1 MNRSFVV
8 ALATGFALIAGVG
21 AGADARAQDDKP
33 TSPPPQQEPPAKK
46 PADPAKPDDPAT
58 PADPAKRVQEKPAQE
73 PPAQGQPAH
82 DLPVPGLPINKIGSP
97 RRPSGASQPVAS
109 IDQLRKGR
117 TMAVARSATVF
128 DLDLSAVDWK
138 SDPLLL
144 VDGTPITRAQ
154 LDRQLCL
161 ILGANEIDQFIT
173 AILLRRLKKEM
184 AAKGVALPTVSIS
197 EADVQKKFDED
208 KKVLPGLSGMT
219 AEQYEKMIKEQ
230 FGWDHYVEFQKVQLE
245 FERVLL
251 PDPTPEFL
259 EKQTAKQKPL
269 DEQWK
274 KDKATK
280 LAELA
285 AAAAKEGKPPPREN
299 DPAVIPQL
307 PPHPIAE
314 ADLSWIPA
322 TTWEL
327 MDARFVK
334 SIQDNYAAG
343 HEMHP
348 LIRQSV
354 VMTMRANLLKTS
366 SVAPA
371 PDEDPE
377 NFIFVGDE
385 PVKLKE
391 ILALV
396 SVRADDA
403 VRRNA
408 LRELVNLRAAD
419 KRLDAEHAQ
428 ETRAQSDEAL
438 QAVEK
443 QYENSIIPLAQA
455 VRLYGFNSVWHYRP
469 FFARKHAYK
478 TFLAKST
485 SEENLR
491 AHYDEDGRLFFE
503 SGTVLAQAL
512 FVPGTDRASSK
523 AAMDALFA
531 EIVAGKPFTAVS
543 RDPAKNKFPDSKEV
557 KQGNIPASVRTK
569 LRMALGESEYVAWL
583 TGYSAADEAFYVAK
597 EDSVVGPVWRDYSPS
612 LTGWL
617 ALHVEHFFTT
627 GQRQEFEKAREN
639 VLEDLVD
646 LTFPRWVNESVAKLD
661 IQFPKKG

>member
-1 MNRSFVV
+1 MSSRNRSRARAAGRARFAV
-8 ALATGFALIAGVG
+8 AAALTVLLFPGG
-21 AGADARAQDDKP
+21 PLARAQDDKP
-33 TSPPPQQEPPAKK
+33 APKPPPQEAPPPVKPAEPAK
-46 PADPAKPDDPAT
+46 PADA
-58 PADPAKRVQEKPAQE
+58 
-73 PPAQGQPAH
+73 PPAQDKPPQAAP
-82 DLPVPGLPINKIGSP
+82 PRIRTEPPGL
-97 RRPSGASQPVAS
+97 RRPPGAALPVAS
-109 IDQLRKGR
+109 IEKLRNGR
-117 TMAVARSATVF
+117 TMAVARSATAF

-138 SDPLLL
+138 SDPLLV
-144 VDGTPITRAQ
+144 VDGTPVTRAQ

-161 ILGANEIDQFIT
+161 ILGSNEIDQFIT
-173 AILLRRLKKEM
+173 AILLRALKKEM
-184 AAKGVALPTVSIS
+184 AAKGQKLPTVAIS
-197 EADVQKKFDED
+197 EDDVQKKFEED
-208 KKVLPGLSGMT
+208 KKVLPSLSGMT
-219 AEQYEKMIKEQ
+219 PEEYDKQIKEQ
-230 FGWDHYVEFQKVQLE
+230 FGWQNYVEFQKVQLE

-251 PDPTPEFL
+251 PDPSPAFVEAQ
-259 EKQTAKQKPL
+259 KAKQAPL
-269 DEQWK
+269 DEKWK
-274 KDKATK
+274 ADKAAK
-280 LAELA
+280 LAELT

-299 DPAVIPQL
+299 DPAVVAQL

-327 MDARFVK
+327 MDPRFVK

-354 VMTMRANLLKTS
+354 VMTMRANLLKAS
-366 SVAPA
+366 SVKPA
-371 PDEDPE
+371 PDDDME
-377 NFIFVGDE
+377 NFLFVGEE

-419 KRLDAEHAQ
+419 KRLAAENAQ
-428 ETRAQSDEAL
+428 ETREQTEEAL
-438 QAVEK
+438 KQVEK

-455 VRLYGFNSVWHYRP
+455 VRLYGFNSVWHYKP

-478 TFLAKST
+478 VLLTKTT

-491 AHYDEDGRLFFE
+491 AHFDDDGRLFFE
-503 SGTVLAQAL
+503 SGTVLTQAL
-512 FVPGTDRASSK
+512 FVPGTERASSR
-523 AAMDALFA
+523 AGMDALFA
-531 EIVAGKPFTAVS
+531 EMAGGKPFVAIS
-543 RDPAKNKFPDSKEV
+543 RDPARNKFPDGKEV

-569 LRMALGESEYVAWL
+569 LRMALGENEYVAWL

-617 ALHVEHFFTT
+617 ALHVDRYFTT
-627 GQRQEFEKAREN
+627 GQRPEFEKARDN

-646 LTFPRWVNESVAKLD
+646 LTFPRWVNEAVAKLD
-661 IQFPKKG
+661 IQLPKRG

>member
-1 MNRSFVV
+1 MSTSNRSRPRAARRARLAFAA
-8 ALATGFALIAGVG
+8 ALAVLLFLGEPF
-21 AGADARAQDDKP
+21 ARAQDDKP
-33 TSPPPQQEPPAKK
+33 APKPPPQEAPPAGKPAEPAK
-46 PADPAKPDDPAT
+46 PADPPPAQDKPPQD
-58 PADPAKRVQEKPAQE
+58 KPAQDK
-73 PPAQGQPAH
+73 PAQDKPPRIQIAPQAG
-82 DLPVPGLPINKIGSP
+82 P
-97 RRPSGASQPVAS
+97 RRPPGAALPVAS
-109 IDQLRKGR
+109 IEKLRNSR
-117 TMAVARSATVF
+117 TTAVARSATAF

-138 SDPLLL
+138 SDPLLV
-144 VDGTPITRAQ
+144 VDGTPVTRAQ

-161 ILGANEIDQFIT
+161 ILGSNEIDQFIT
-173 AILLRRLKKEM
+173 AILLRALKKEM
-184 AAKGVALPTVSIS
+184 AAKGQKLPEVAIS
-197 EADVQKKFDED
+197 EADVQKKFDAD
-208 KKVLPGLSGMT
+208 KQVLPSLSGMT
-219 AEQYEKMIKEQ
+219 PEEYEKQIKEQ
-230 FGWDHYVEFQKVQLE
+230 FGWSNYVEFQKVQLE

-251 PDPTPEFL
+251 PDPTPEFV
-259 EKQTAKQKPL
+259 EKQKAKQAPL

-274 KDKATK
+274 KDKAAK
-280 LAELA
+280 LAELT
-285 AAAAKEGKPPPREN
+285 KPGQPPPREQ
-299 DPAVIPQL
+299 DPAVIAQL

-327 MDARFVK
+327 MDSRFVK

-354 VMTMRANLLKTS
+354 VMTMRANLLKSS
-366 SVAPA
+366 SVKPA
-371 PDEDPE
+371 PDDDME
-377 NFIFVGDE
+377 NFLFVGDE

-419 KRLDAEHAQ
+419 KRLATENAQ
-428 ETRAQSDEAL
+428 ETREQTEEAL
-438 QAVEK
+438 KQVEK

-455 VRLYGFNSVWHYRP
+455 VRLYGFNSVWHYKP

-478 TFLAKST
+478 VLLTKAT

-491 AHYDEDGRLFFE
+491 AHFDDDGRLFFE
-503 SGTVLAQAL
+503 SGTVLVQAL
-512 FVPGTDRASSK
+512 FVPGTERVASK
-523 AAMDALFA
+523 PAMDALFA
-531 EIVAGKPFTAVS
+531 EMAAGKPFTAIS
-543 RDPAKNKFPDSKEV
+543 RDPARNKFPDGKEV
-557 KQGNIPASVRTK
+557 KQGNIPPSVRTK

-617 ALHVEHFFTT
+617 ALHVDRYFTT
-627 GQRQEFEKAREN
+627 GQRPEFEKARDN

-646 LTFPRWVNESVAKLD
+646 LTFPRWVNEAVAKLD
-661 IQFPKKG
+661 VQLPKRG

>member
-1 MNRSFVV
+1 
-8 ALATGFALIAGVG
+8 
-21 AGADARAQDDKP
+21 
-33 TSPPPQQEPPAKK
+33 
-46 PADPAKPDDPAT
+46 
-58 PADPAKRVQEKPAQE
+58 
-73 PPAQGQPAH
+73 
-82 DLPVPGLPINKIGSP
+82 
-97 RRPSGASQPVAS
+97 
-109 IDQLRKGR
+109 
-117 TMAVARSATVF
+117 
-128 DLDLSAVDWK
+128 
-138 SDPLLL
+138 
-144 VDGTPITRAQ
+144 
-154 LDRQLCL
+154 
-161 ILGANEIDQFIT
+161 
-173 AILLRRLKKEM
+173 
-184 AAKGVALPTVSIS
+184 
-197 EADVQKKFDED
+197 
-208 KKVLPGLSGMT
+208 MT

-251 PDPTPEFL
+251 PDPSPEFVAA
-259 EKQTAKQKPL
+259 QAAKQKPL
-269 DEQWK
+269 DEKWK
-274 KDKATK
+274 ADVEAKMKELTK
-280 LAELA
+280 P
-285 AAAAKEGKPPPREN
+285 GQPPPRQN
-299 DPAVIPQL
+299 DPAVVSQL

-327 MDARFVK
+327 MDPRFVK

-366 SVAPA
+366 NVAPA

-455 VRLYGFNSVWHYRP
+455 VRLYGFNSTWHYRP

-531 EIVAGKPFTAVS
+531 EIVAGRPVDLTDSFRNKLPDGRGQAGQHRFGADRCGSRERATAARRTVAAD
-543 RDPAKNKFPDSKEV
+543 RGTRHLQRGRLDVPGVARLLAEPHRLARAPRRALLHDRPAP
-557 KQGNIPASVRTK
+557 GVREGARERPRGPRRPH
-569 LRMALGESEYVAWL
+569 LPALGERV
-583 TGYSAADEAFYVAK
+583 
-597 EDSVVGPVWRDYSPS
+597 
-612 LTGWL
+612 
-617 ALHVEHFFTT
+617 
-627 GQRQEFEKAREN
+627 AREARHP
-639 VLEDLVD
+639 VPQKGLSREV
-646 LTFPRWVNESVAKLD
+646 VKES
-661 IQFPKKG
+661 G